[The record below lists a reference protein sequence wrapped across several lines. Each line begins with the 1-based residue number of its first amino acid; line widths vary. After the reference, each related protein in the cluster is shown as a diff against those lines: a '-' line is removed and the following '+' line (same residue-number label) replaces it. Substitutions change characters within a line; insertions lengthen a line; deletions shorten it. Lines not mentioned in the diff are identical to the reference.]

1 MLCPFCKTQTSR
13 LIDNYQKFR
22 ALDAEVLVVY
32 PGTRDH
38 VDEFIEAAKKT
49 EKRQVDEVPFPIVLD
64 EEMKAVD
71 FFSIRSNLAHPSTY
85 VIDKKGNVKL
95 AYVGKDMSAD
105 RPSVNGHFDADRSI
119 QQLRVDDPSSKSV
132 VVVGLKPKPISLCR
146 IIDSH
151 AEDSDQC
158 RFHET
163 DVPKL
168 PGGRRNSATSNM
180 QRHALV
186 NMNINP
192 SRPVDKILSLAVER
206 GLLNRQDC
214 DRLIRE
220 AECRSAN
227 PIDLAMEQ
235 SLLDGRTDRISA
247 SLDLIQT
254 SSFRVTRFWISSA
267 QVPLVLCIALD
278 SSGSTASSL

>member
-1 MLCPFCKTQTSR
+1 MTISLIRISNLWVALAGLLIVTGGCTQRQQIDSSSLDALAEGRDRASAQTIEERDAAAPATVAPVDFKDHVQSNAEVPAGLEGLVFLDTTGRRVALSSYLGKKNVVLVFTEGFSGMLCPFCKTQTSR

-105 RPSVNGHFDADRSI
+105 RPSVTAI
-119 QQLRVDDPSSKSV
+119 LTQ
-132 VVVGLKPKPISLCR
+132 IE
-146 IIDSH
+146 
-151 AEDSDQC
+151 A
-158 RFHET
+158 
-163 DVPKL
+163 
-168 PGGRRNSATSNM
+168 SN
-180 QRHALV
+180 
-186 NMNINP
+186 N
-192 SRPVDKILSLAVER
+192 
-206 GLLNRQDC
+206 
-214 DRLIRE
+214 
-220 AECRSAN
+220 
-227 PIDLAMEQ
+227 
-235 SLLDGRTDRISA
+235 
-247 SLDLIQT
+247 
-254 SSFRVTRFWISSA
+254 
-267 QVPLVLCIALD
+267 
-278 SSGSTASSL
+278 

>member
-1 MLCPFCKTQTSR
+1 MTARMTRTSSLWIALAGLLIAASGCTQRQQIDASSLDTLTDGRDRASAPTIEERDAAAPAQVAPVDFKDHVQSNAEVPAGLEGLVFLDTTGRRVALSSYLGKKNVVLVFTEGFSGMLCPFCKTQTSR

-105 RPSVNGHFDADRSI
+105 RPSVTAI
-119 QQLRVDDPSSKSV
+119 
-132 VVVGLKPKPISLCR
+132 LKQIE
-146 IIDSH
+146 
-151 AEDSDQC
+151 A
-158 RFHET
+158 
-163 DVPKL
+163 
-168 PGGRRNSATSNM
+168 SN
-180 QRHALV
+180 
-186 NMNINP
+186 N
-192 SRPVDKILSLAVER
+192 
-206 GLLNRQDC
+206 
-214 DRLIRE
+214 
-220 AECRSAN
+220 
-227 PIDLAMEQ
+227 
-235 SLLDGRTDRISA
+235 
-247 SLDLIQT
+247 
-254 SSFRVTRFWISSA
+254 
-267 QVPLVLCIALD
+267 
-278 SSGSTASSL
+278 

>member
-1 MLCPFCKTQTSR
+1 MTARMTRASNLWIALAGLLITASGCMQRAQNETPSPNSLVGRRDGASAPPSNERDAAAPAQVAPVDFKDHVQSNAEVPAGLEGLVFLDTTGRRVALSSYLGKKNVVLVFTEGFSGMLCPFCKTQTSR

-105 RPSVNGHFDADRSI
+105 RPSVTAI
-119 QQLRVDDPSSKSV
+119 LTQ
-132 VVVGLKPKPISLCR
+132 IE
-146 IIDSH
+146 
-151 AEDSDQC
+151 A
-158 RFHET
+158 
-163 DVPKL
+163 
-168 PGGRRNSATSNM
+168 SN
-180 QRHALV
+180 
-186 NMNINP
+186 N
-192 SRPVDKILSLAVER
+192 
-206 GLLNRQDC
+206 
-214 DRLIRE
+214 
-220 AECRSAN
+220 
-227 PIDLAMEQ
+227 
-235 SLLDGRTDRISA
+235 
-247 SLDLIQT
+247 
-254 SSFRVTRFWISSA
+254 
-267 QVPLVLCIALD
+267 
-278 SSGSTASSL
+278 

>member
-38 VDEFIEAAKKT
+38 VDEFIEAAMKT

-105 RPSVNGHFDADRSI
+105 RPSVMAI
-119 QQLRVDDPSSKSV
+119 LRQ
-132 VVVGLKPKPISLCR
+132 IE
-146 IIDSH
+146 
-151 AEDSDQC
+151 A
-158 RFHET
+158 
-163 DVPKL
+163 
-168 PGGRRNSATSNM
+168 SN
-180 QRHALV
+180 
-186 NMNINP
+186 N
-192 SRPVDKILSLAVER
+192 
-206 GLLNRQDC
+206 
-214 DRLIRE
+214 
-220 AECRSAN
+220 
-227 PIDLAMEQ
+227 
-235 SLLDGRTDRISA
+235 
-247 SLDLIQT
+247 
-254 SSFRVTRFWISSA
+254 
-267 QVPLVLCIALD
+267 
-278 SSGSTASSL
+278 